1 MEFNSTNKNHID
13 PKAHDRHN
21 TQNLTLIRSIKMTF
35 THLVRAEQ
43 FPNRIHWQYRD
54 TFAVCIIPL
63 ILLNGYF
70 LEQIFGHSANVAI
83 GDTVFRGI
91 LFIIVCTLYKT
102 MLVEHWQKYKQAIW
116 RSSLLVIVGA
126 VMLQMIISL
135 TRSFLPTGVAVES
148 SDQLDPDQITFISL
162 ILISLGP
169 LFTALL
175 EDIIFRYTLLQ
186 KLFVKPWLWRVVLV
200 LMNSVLFGLIHYH
213 NFDGNLVATVSFMVA
228 GLFLNLIY
236 LWTRNIWHV
245 LLIHFVNNAVLSLG
259 AVIVLEILKGLNA
272 A

>member
-1 MEFNSTNKNHID
+1 
-13 PKAHDRHN
+13 
-21 TQNLTLIRSIKMTF
+21 MTF
-35 THLVRAEQ
+35 TDVVRAEH
-43 FPNRIHWQYRD
+43 FPTHIHWQWRD
-54 TFAVCIIPL
+54 TFALCIIPL
-63 ILLNGYF
+63 IFLNGYL
-70 LEQIFGHSANVAI
+70 LESMFGSSVNTAI

-102 MLVEHWQKYKQAIW
+102 MLIEHWQKYKQAFW
-116 RSSLLVIVGA
+116 RSNLLVIVGA

-135 TRSFLPTGVAVES
+135 ARSVLPVGTVEPNQN
-148 SDQLDPDQITFISL
+148 QLDPSQIAFVSL
-162 ILISLGP
+162 IIISLGP

-186 KLFVKPWLWRVVLV
+186 NLFVKPWLWRVVLV

-213 NFDGNLVATVSFMVA
+213 NFDGNLVATVSFMAA

-259 AVIVLEILKGLNA
+259 AVIVLEILQTLA
-272 A
+272 AV

>member
-1 MEFNSTNKNHID
+1 
-13 PKAHDRHN
+13 
-21 TQNLTLIRSIKMTF
+21 MTF
-35 THLVRAEQ
+35 TDLVRAEQ
-43 FPNRIHWQYRD
+43 FPTRIDWQWRD
-54 TFAVCIIPL
+54 TFAICIIPL

-70 LEQIFGHSANVAI
+70 LEHIFGQSVNVAI

-91 LFIIVCTLYKT
+91 LFVIVCVLYKS
-102 MLVEHWQKYKQAIW
+102 MLLEHWQKYKQAFW
-116 RSSLLVIVGA
+116 RSSLLVLIGA
-126 VMLQMIISL
+126 VMLQVVISL
-135 TRSFLPTGVAVES
+135 TRSFLPTGASAGNEN
-148 SDQLDPDQITFISL
+148 QLDSSQIAFISL
-162 ILISLGP
+162 LLISLGP

-200 LMNSVLFGLIHYH
+200 LLNSILFGLIHYY
-213 NFDGNLVATVSFMVA
+213 NFDGNVIATISFMAA

-259 AVIVLEILKGLNA
+259 ALILLEILQKLNA
-272 A
+272 V

>member
-1 MEFNSTNKNHID
+1 
-13 PKAHDRHN
+13 
-21 TQNLTLIRSIKMTF
+21 MTF

-70 LEQIFGHSANVAI
+70 LEQIFGHSVNVAI

-102 MLVEHWQKYKQAIW
+102 MLVEHWQKYKQAFW
-116 RSSLLVIVGA
+116 RSSLLVVIGGI
-126 VMLQMIISL
+126 MLQVVISL
-135 TRSFLPTGVAVES
+135 TRSFLPTATSVES
-148 SDQLDPDQITFISL
+148 GHQFDSSQIAFISL
-162 ILISLGP
+162 IMISFGP

-200 LMNSVLFGLIHYH
+200 LMNSILFGLIHYH
-213 NFDGNLVATVSFMVA
+213 NFDGNLVATVSFMAA
-228 GLFLNLIY
+228 GLFLNIIY

-259 AVIVLEILKGLNA
+259 ALILLEILQKVNA
-272 A
+272 V